1 MKAAGRLFLAL
12 GGIGSLLI
20 AVLHLAIIAI
30 GPAGYRYFGAGEL
43 APMAEHGSPV
53 PALLTL
59 CIAVVFAV
67 WGAYGLSGAGV
78 LPRLP
83 LLRPALLA
91 IGAVFCLRGLVLV
104 PALVHLASGRP
115 LVPRLLVFSLVALV
129 IGLLYL
135 GGAVL
140 GWVSLRPVGVPRA
153 RHR

>member
-1 MKAAGRLFLAL
+1 MKTAGRLLLAL
-12 GGIGSLLI
+12 GGIGSVLI
-20 AVLHLAIIAI
+20 ALLHLAIIVI
-30 GPAGYRYFGAGEL
+30 GPGGYRYFGAAEL
-43 APMAEHGSPV
+43 APMAERGSPV

-91 IGAVFCLRGLVLV
+91 IGTIYGLRGLVAIPELIQT
-104 PALVHLASGRP
+104 ARGQP
-115 LVPRLLVFSLVALV
+115 LIPRFLVFSLTALV
-129 IGLLYL
+129 LGLLHL

-140 GWVSLRPVGVPRA
+140 SWGSLSQPEGTHVA
-153 RHR
+153 